1 MRDYHLYELSTQ
13 EFEALVI
20 HICQKVLG
28 TGTVNFSEGPD
39 GGRDGKF
46 EGTANEYPSVASPW
60 KGKFIIQAKKTNNS
74 NASCS
79 DADFKTTVL
88 DKEIP
93 KIEKLKKTGEVDN
106 YLIFTNRKLS
116 AGADNQQTNY
126 LKGKL
131 SLKNIAIFGVEV
143 ITTWLDASPAIVKA
157 CGLEKFRDPLK
168 IHSDDIKDVI
178 MAFYNDREQFAT
190 EFDSKYSFD
199 YLSLEKKN
207 ELNKLSEEYFKYI
220 KENSESSFN
229 VITVFLKK
237 PINKKYADY
246 YYNTIDELKG
256 KIITRRG
263 EFSKFEE
270 IFGHLYDAIL
280 DKHTELKESR
290 ALINV
295 FLHYMYCNCD
305 IGKKNDNAN

>member
-13 EFEALVI
+13 EFEALII

-28 TGTVNFSEGPD
+28 IGTVNFSEGPD

-74 NASCS
+74 NANCS

-93 KIEKLKKTGEVDN
+93 KIEKLKKNGEVDN
-106 YLIFTNRKLS
+106 FLIFTNRKLS
-116 AGADNQQTNY
+116 AGADNQQTDY

-131 SLKNIAIFGVEV
+131 GLKNIAIFGVEV
-143 ITTWLDASPAIVKA
+143 ITVWLDKNQDIVKA
-157 CGLEKFRDPLK
+157 CHLDKFRDPLR
-168 IHSDDIKDVI
+168 IHADDIKDVI
-178 MAFYNDREQFAT
+178 VAFYNNRGQIAS
-190 EFDSKYSFD
+190 EFDSRHCFD
-199 YLSLEKKN
+199 YVRIEEKN
-207 ELNKLSEEYFKYI
+207 ELNRLSEDYFKYI
-220 KENSESSFN
+220 KEKSESFFN
-229 VITVFLKK
+229 EITVFLRK

-280 DKHTELKESR
+280 DKHPELKESR

-305 IGKKNDNAN
+305 IGEKK

>member
-1 MRDYHLYELSTQ
+1 MRDYHLHELSTQ

-20 HICQKVLG
+20 QICQKVLG
-28 TGTVNFSEGPD
+28 IGTINFSEGPD

-46 EGTANEYPSVASPW
+46 EGTSNQYPSAASPW
-60 KGKFIIQAKKTNNS
+60 TGKFIIQAKKTNNP

-79 DADFKTTVL
+79 QADFKTKIL

-93 KIEKLKKTGEVDN
+93 KILKLKQNGEVDN

-116 AGADNQQTNY
+116 AGAEQEHKKY
-126 LKGKL
+126 LKDKL
-131 SLKNIAIFGVEV
+131 GLSNIAIFGVEV
-143 ITTWLDASPAIVKA
+143 ITTWLDANPEIVKA
-157 CGLEKFRDPLK
+157 CKLDRFRDPLR

-178 MAFYNDREQFAT
+178 IAFYNDREQVAT
-190 EFDSKYSFD
+190 EFDSKHSFD
-199 YLSLEKKN
+199 YVSLEKKN

-229 VITVFLKK
+229 AIEVFLKK
-237 PINKKYADY
+237 PINKKYAEY

-256 KIITRRG
+256 KIITRRK
-263 EFSKFEE
+263 EFAKFEE
-270 IFGHLYDAIL
+270 IFEHLYDAIL
-280 DKHTELKESR
+280 EKHPELRESR

-305 IGKKNDNAN
+305 IGEKK